1 MQEKKYCDKKR
12 AKSKIEL
19 EQSSSKYPSN
29 KSSRIPDILAH
40 IEYKYTHYDEWIN
53 FYLDEKKQSERIE
66 GEPVYD
72 SRKWRFKKHQG
83 QRRFF
88 TEVANKLTE
97 FDIIVYGDLACA
109 ASHPNY
115 RAKVF
120 KGPIRRLYQFLVRD
134 PSKNGRLPDELDPI

>member
-1 MQEKKYCDKKR
+1 
-12 AKSKIEL
+12 
-19 EQSSSKYPSN
+19 
-29 KSSRIPDILAH
+29 LAH

-53 FYLDEKKQSERIE
+53 FYLVEKKQSKRIE

-97 FDIIVYGDLACA
+97 FDIIAYGDLACA
-109 ASHPNY
+109 ASHPKY
-115 RAKVF
+115 RAKVV

-134 PSKNGRLPDELDPI
+134 PRLTAKIIPIDESYASKVCNVCKQQSKWMYYYYLNKLF